1 MVENLTS
8 GKGCS
13 YEWIDINDPQP
24 EELEGIARQYGLHE
38 ESVRDCLQPGHLP
51 KYEHFRNYTF
61 IILRV
66 YFETGAEADTV
77 QEITNKIAIFLTEDR
92 IITIH
97 RHTLAPLQ
105 YISNTILAEN
115 ECKLPLHVF
124 TEIVKA
130 GLHTYDEP
138 GKKLAE
144 EIEYYETQVFL
155 TQRQVSLLKG
165 LYFIKR
171 KLDVIRRLLL
181 LTYEIVDKIDPAS
194 TSNAYTRDV
203 RDLYVKQKSLYDSL
217 SDNTNHLLNLYFNIS
232 SQRTNE
238 TMRVLTIFSV
248 FFMPLTFIVGI
259 YGMNFQHMPELRSH
273 YGYPIVLVVMAAVIV
288 VIYTWFRRKKWL

>member
-13 YEWIDINDPQP
+13 YEWIDITDPQP
-24 EELEGIARQYGLHE
+24 EELTRIAQQYHLHE
-38 ESVRDCLQPGHLP
+38 ESVSDCLQAGHLP
-51 KYEHFRNYTF
+51 KYEQFKNYTF

-66 YFETGAEADTV
+66 YFESGSEADTV
-77 QEITNKIAIFLTEDR
+77 QEITNKIAIFLTEGC

-97 RHTLAPLQ
+97 RKPLALLQHISGTL
-105 YISNTILAEN
+105 LAEN
-115 ECKLPLHVF
+115 ECKLPSHVL

-130 GLHTYDEP
+130 GLRSYDNP
-138 GKKLAE
+138 GHNLTQ

-181 LTYEIVDKIDPAS
+181 LTYEIVDKIDPAAS
-194 TSNAYTRDV
+194 SNAYTRDV
-203 RDLYVKQKSLYDSL
+203 RDQYVKQKSLFDSL

-238 TMRVLTIFSV
+238 TMRVLTVFSV

-259 YGMNFQHMPELRSH
+259 YGMNFQFMPELHAR
-273 YGYPIVLVVMAAVIV
+273 YGYPIVMVVMV
-288 VIYTWFRRKKWL
+288 VVVAIIYFWFRRKKWL